1 MRNKD
6 FNKIFSSQLKKI
18 LGYSGDDLTP
28 FGDVLEMQKCYHFS
42 NPLRFYRTTSTLEIQ
57 KYLIELLSCRFKFLY
72 HIYSL
77 SSRLD
82 HWVSV
87 SSLCCFENQTFF
99 IKIRSLWDQGGSIAE
114 RRACLR
120 TECRVV
126 SLPLSEELFLVIE
139 K

>member
-1 MRNKD
+1 
-6 FNKIFSSQLKKI
+6 
-18 LGYSGDDLTP
+18 
-28 FGDVLEMQKCYHFS
+28 MQKCYHFS

-87 SSLCCFENQTFF
+87 
-99 IKIRSLWDQGGSIAE
+99 WWYSILALQKQ
-114 RRACLR
+114 AYI
-120 TECRVV
+120 V
-126 SLPLSEELFLVIE
+126 
-139 K
+139 